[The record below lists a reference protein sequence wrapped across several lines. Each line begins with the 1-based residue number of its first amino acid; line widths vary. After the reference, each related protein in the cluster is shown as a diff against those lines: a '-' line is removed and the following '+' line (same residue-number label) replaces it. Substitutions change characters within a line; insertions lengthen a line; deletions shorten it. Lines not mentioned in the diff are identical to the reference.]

1 MNLRVCVRAW
11 AGMAASFQTHLDRL
25 QEYMETRDT
34 PAELRKR
41 VVEYPPPAPS
51 RSVLAR
57 PGSGVLT

>member
-1 MNLRVCVRAW
+1 
-11 AGMAASFQTHLDRL
+11 MAASFQTHLDRL

>member
-1 MNLRVCVRAW
+1 
-11 AGMAASFQTHLDRL
+11 MAASFQTHLDRL

-41 VVEYPPPAPS
+41 VVEYPPPPAPS